1 MKLED
6 ILNEV
11 CILNNVKDLKQNIDN
26 ISYDSRDIKP
36 RSIFVCLPG
45 KSVDGHIF
53 AREAVSKGALFVV
66 CEKDLGLE
74 NQILVENSRKA
85 LAKISANFFGNPS
98 KKLKLIGVT
107 GTKGKTT
114 VSSFISRILN
124 NFGYKTAQIGTLGA
138 IFGNDIIKTKN
149 TTPESFEIQKLLKN
163 AVDLGYEYAVIETSS
178 IGLKEHRLD
187 DIFFDYGVFTNISED
202 HVGKNEHE
210 SFDDYKNSKSLLF
223 KRCKIGIINIDDT
236 SYKQIISNHS
246 CKIKTYGF
254 SDNSSF
260 KCSDYKICHDRIGS
274 SFKLNGKEFYLSIPG
289 KYNVYNAASSIAV
302 CTEIG
307 VDYESIKES
316 LCDCKICG
324 RSEVVFKNSDIAIII
339 DYAHNAL
346 GLESILTSLRE
357 YNPKRLVTLFGAG
370 GNRVKSRRFSM
381 GKTSG
386 LLSDLTVIT
395 SDNPRYEEPLDII
408 EDIKKGICSTNG
420 EYVIVPDRCDAIE
433 YCIKNAQKGDI
444 IILAGKGHETYQEIN
459 GVFYDF
465 DERVI
470 VKEVLFKYN
479 IS

>member
-53 AREAVSKGALFVV
+53 AKEAVNKGALFVV

-289 KYNVYNAASSIAV
+289 KYNVYNAASSISV

-381 GKTSG
+381 GRTSG

-420 EYVIVPDRCDAIE
+420 EYVIVPDRRDAIE